1 MGQILTY
8 RFARGLSLGSPSDH
22 SQLFWGSW
30 RVSCRP
36 GNGFSPIFGDLAIF
50 FMLPRESASSC
61 RKQFEPERGSF
72 EKGVI
77 SLFSGPDIWPRRMS
91 THLAGAADRDPFDL
105 PVSWINAF
113 NMDGQDTQDEEAASD
128 NLFKL
133 LFFPLDFNQT

>member
-1 MGQILTY
+1 
-8 RFARGLSLGSPSDH
+8 
-22 SQLFWGSW
+22 
-30 RVSCRP
+30 
-36 GNGFSPIFGDLAIF
+36 
-50 FMLPRESASSC
+50 
-61 RKQFEPERGSF
+61 
-72 EKGVI
+72 
-77 SLFSGPDIWPRRMS
+77 MS